1 MGSETST
8 SSKATR
14 GRLYPTGF
22 PIRCTHQEKREIF
35 ARAGRANQSA
45 SRFLVTLAMRDGGQ
59 LVSFRASPMEA
70 SVLEGLMVQLRRIG
84 TNLYELA
91 RRGDA
96 SEGADAERDAAA
108 EVREVAH
115 EVREILD
122 RIRSRLA

>member
-1 MGSETST
+1 MGSEAST

-14 GRLYPTGF
+14 KRLYPTGF

-35 ARAGRANQSA
+35 ARAERANQSA
-45 SRFLVTLAMRDGGQ
+45 SRFLVKLAMRDGGHLMSSQ
-59 LVSFRASPMEA
+59 ASPKEF

-91 RRGDA
+91 RRSDA
-96 SEGADAERDAAA
+96 AEGADAERDAAA
-108 EVREVAH
+108 EVREAAR